1 LVIFDS
7 WLPESGYHLEIKD
20 QEFDHGGKKMAA
32 WKYRGYLAGLLFVA
46 VSCTGCNLMAL
57 PFFLIPGMEPKHE
70 ARCKLTPHEKDK
82 EVKVVILSSSG
93 LETRPEF
100 LRVDRELSRLLYQHL
115 EEGFKKNKEKV
126 TLVAVS
132 QVEKYKDEHPNW
144 HSLSPA
150 EIGKHFNA
158 DYVID
163 LEINAVTLY
172 EQGSANTLFR
182 GHAEISIDVVDVYKP
197 TEGPIYREEYTVD
210 YPRARGP
217 IPASEGN
224 VPQFRQRFLSVIAR
238 ELSWRFTAHLVED
251 DFRMND

>member
-1 LVIFDS
+1 
-7 WLPESGYHLEIKD
+7 
-20 QEFDHGGKKMAA
+20 MAA
-32 WKYRGYLAGLLFVA
+32 LKHHGSATTLVPTLRVGTHFGTLCVLLVV

-57 PFFLIPGMEPKHE
+57 PFFLIPGTEPTHE
-70 ARCKLTPHEKDK
+70 AKCKLVPHDK
-82 EVKVVILSSSG
+82 EKPVRVVIVSSSG

-100 LRVDRELSRLLYQHL
+100 MRVDRELGRLLYAQL
-115 EEGFKKNKEKV
+115 EEGFKKNKERV
-126 TLVAVS
+126 NLVAIS

-144 HSLSPA
+144 HSLSPE
-150 EIGKHFNA
+150 EIGKHFSA

-182 GHAEISIDVVDVYKP
+182 GHAEISIDVVDAHKPADGPFYK
-197 TEGPIYREEYTVD
+197 EEYTID

-217 IPASEGN
+217 IPATEGN
-224 VPQFRQRFLSVIAR
+224 VPQFRQRFLNVIAR

-251 DFRMND
+251 DFRMTD